1 MSSSPDADITAA
13 ARFVAAVRTVLACT
27 AVATYVLIVGPP
39 GLLWTFLTGRPNI
52 LYTLGLYGVRMGLA
66 LAGITVRVEG
76 DQHIVPGAV
85 FACNHISNVDPPVL
99 YQALARLF
107 PNVRVLYKAEL
118 RKLPILVWVWD
129 AAGWIPLERSNK
141 EQSWPAVERAA
152 DALRDGNAFF
162 IFPEGTRSKTG
173 DVLPFK
179 KGGFVMAIRAQAA
192 VVPVAIMGSGEA
204 MRKGSALIWPT
215 AVTLAFL
222 PPVPT
227 TGMTIDDRS
236 RIASE
241 VRGAI
246 RGRLGEA
253 RR

>member
-1 MSSSPDADITAA
+1 
-13 ARFVAAVRTVLACT
+13 VRTVLACT
-27 AVATYVLIVGPP
+27 AVATYVFLVGPP

-76 DQHIVPGAV
+76 AEHIVPGAV

-99 YQALARLF
+99 YQALAPLF
-107 PNVRVLYKAEL
+107 PKVRVLYKAEL

-152 DALRDGNAFF
+152 EALRNGNAFF
-162 IFPEGTRSKTG
+162 IFPEGTRSHTG
-173 DVLPFK
+173 AILPFK
-179 KGGFVMAIRAQAA
+179 KGGFVMAIKAQAP
-192 VVPVAIMGSGEA
+192 VVPVAIMGSREA

-215 AVTLAFL
+215 TVTLAFL
-222 PPVPT
+222 PPVST
-227 TGMTIDDRS
+227 AGLTIDDRS
-236 RIASE
+236 QVAVA
-241 VRGAI
+241 VRNAM
-246 RGRLGEA
+246 RERLGDGSQK
-253 RR
+253 